1 MNSSLIGGSTYT
13 PKPGFE
19 FRYYTRKELE
29 QSPSKADGLDDEKIG
44 FFRRQF
50 YSFLSRMS
58 AELKLNIWVNQTA
71 AVYCERFFAKRS
83 FAKNDRFLIVAAALF
98 LASKAMD
105 GPRPVAHVAHAYFKV
120 KNANKAEE
128 LAALARDPQGKLKE
142 HDVLESIILAE
153 RAILYTLAFQIKI
166 ELPQTCLFKN
176 LESVG
181 VYTFTPKDSA
191 PQSNLNAEQQQRLS
205 QIAVNFANDSY
216 KTSLPIQYP
225 VEKLAAACL
234 YHSARLNKIDLA
246 KDAHIPGGKS
256 FQEAFNISQ
265 AELDDIYDQLHLTFY
280 APKPE
285 ASKKGAAAAAGQQP
299 VPSPSAASEATRQH
313 GLPQH
318 PHQHPHMQPPPGS
331 QAAPIVLRPPPNA
344 SSQHPK
350 AAANGHPK
358 PAAPAAASTSSL
370 HVMEEGEL
378 PDGGMPPAHRSAPA
392 AAAAAAQG
400 HQHHGMPRQTVS
412 QQQGGAVPRVS
423 GRPHGAGT
431 SQTGQ
436 QGNSLPQGEMRGPGH
451 EGGSRKVA
459 RVGEQQHAGPGAQQ
473 QRAQLHAA
481 QSRPQAPHLQSQ
493 RGAAAAPASTSSI
506 PAQQPLPATVQQWG
520 GGENSRKRKAEE
532 LGEPRPQG
540 LVL

>member
-1 MNSSLIGGSTYT
+1 
-13 PKPGFE
+13 
-19 FRYYTRKELE
+19 
-29 QSPSKADGLDDEKIG
+29 
-44 FFRRQF
+44 
-50 YSFLSRMS
+50 MS

-128 LAALARDPQGKLKE
+128 LAALARDPQRKLKE
-142 HDVLESIILAE
+142 HDVVESIILAE

-176 LESVG
+176 LEFVG

-191 PQSNLNAEQQQRLS
+191 PQSNLDTEQQQRLS

-256 FQEAFNISQ
+256 FQEAFSISQ
-265 AELDDIYDQLHLTFY
+265 AELDDIYDQLHHTFY

-285 ASKKGAAAAAGQQP
+285 AAKKGAAAAGQQP
-299 VPSPSAASEATRQH
+299 APSPSAASEATKQH
-313 GLPQH
+313 GLPQQQQ
-318 PHQHPHMQPPPGS
+318 HQQPPPGS
-331 QAAPIVLRPPPNA
+331 QAAPIVLRPPPHT
-344 SSQHPK
+344 SSQQQ
-350 AAANGHPK
+350 AVANEHQK
-358 PAAPAAASTSSL
+358 PATSAAASTSL
-370 HVMEEGEL
+370 QHAMEEGEL
-378 PDGGMPPAHRSAPA
+378 PEGGAPRAQGSARV
-392 AAAAAAQG
+392 AAAAAQG
-400 HQHHGMPRQTVS
+400 HQQHGMLQQGVS
-412 QQQGGAVPRVS
+412 QHQQGATVPLASSRT
-423 GRPHGAGT
+423 HGAT
-431 SQTGQ
+431 ASQTRQPGTA
-436 QGNSLPQGEMRGPGH
+436 LPQGEGRVPGQD
-451 EGGSRKVA
+451 GGSRKVA
-459 RVGEQQHAGPGAQQ
+459 RVGEQQFAGPGGQQ
-473 QRAQLHAA
+473 QQAQLHVA
-481 QSRPQAPHLQSQ
+481 QCRPQVPHLQSQ
-493 RGAAAAPASTSSI
+493 RGAAAAPASAGSA
-506 PAQQPLPATVQQWG
+506 PAHQPLPASVQPWG